1 MNSEES
7 ISEILSQE
15 NNYFNR
21 ARASIQQAISWY
33 GNARRHGRYTP
44 DERLQTAVR
53 SDLKSLKQAL
63 DKLDQKVLRIS
74 AFGLVSCGKSSVINA
89 LVGKK
94 VLKTGPLNGVTQ
106 FPQSI
111 SWQPTPDSVE
121 VELID
126 TPGLDEIAGKAR
138 EKMARE
144 IAQKSDLILLVIS
157 GDITRTEYLVLCQL
171 RRSQKPIIIVFN
183 KVDLYPDEDRQSIY
197 NQLKLINAANGGAD
211 MEEIIS
217 TDEIVMVAAKP
228 QAIKVRSEADDG
240 TVTEFWEEPQSQ
252 IEELQQTILR
262 IVEREGRSLLA
273 LNSLVQARDSE
284 KRIASNTVS
293 LRKELAQDII
303 WKYARYK
310 ALVVALNPFP
320 LLDVLGGLVTDLFLI
335 RSLGKLYGLPITTY
349 EAQTLLRRIVASS
362 GGLLLGEIGS
372 NIFLGAG
379 KGASAILGVVESP
392 GAFVTYTGTATVQAA
407 IAGYGA
413 YVIGQVAQVYLEQ
426 GCTWGS
432 LGASTVIAEILS
444 QAEPKTIIYR
454 LRQELL

>member
-1 MNSEES
+1 MNNEDS
-7 ISEILSQE
+7 IGEVLSQE

-33 GNARRHGRYTP
+33 GNARRHGKYTP
-44 DERLQTAVR
+44 DEGLQSTVR

-63 DKLDQKVLRIS
+63 DKLDQKLLRIS
-74 AFGLVSCGKSSVINA
+74 TFGLVSCGKSSVINA

-111 SWQPTPDSVE
+111 SWQPTPNSVE

-126 TPGLDEIAGKAR
+126 TPGLDEIAGQDR
-138 EKMARE
+138 ERMAQE
-144 IAQKSDLILLVIS
+144 IARKSDLILFVIA
-157 GDITRTEYLVLCQL
+157 GDITRTEYLVLCEL
-171 RRSQKPIIIVFN
+171 RRSQKPLIIIFN
-183 KVDLYPDEDRQSIY
+183 KVDLYPDKDRQSIY
-197 NQLKLINAANGGAD
+197 NQLQLLNAGDSDVDLGT
-211 MEEIIS
+211 IIS

-228 QAIKVRSEADDG
+228 QPVIVRAETDDG
-240 TVTEFWEEPQSQ
+240 TITEFLEEPQPQ
-252 IEELQQTILR
+252 IDELQQTILR
-262 IVEREGRSLLA
+262 IAEREGRSLLA
-273 LNSLVQARDSE
+273 LNSLVQARDCE
-284 KRIASNTVS
+284 KRIASRTV
-293 LRKELAQDII
+293 LMRKESAQDII

-320 LLDVLGGLVTDLFLI
+320 LVDVLGGLVTDLFLI

-349 EAQTLLRRIVASS
+349 EAQTLLRKIVASS
-362 GGLLLGEIGS
+362 GGLLLGEICS
-372 NIFLGAG
+372 NIILGAG
-379 KGASAILGVVESP
+379 KGGSAILGAVDST
-392 GAFVTYTGTATVQAA
+392 GAFATYTSVATVQAA

-413 YVIGQVAQVYLEQ
+413 YVIGQVAQSYLEK

-454 LRQELL
+454 LKQELL

>member
-1 MNSEES
+1 MNKEEL
-7 ISEILSQE
+7 IPEVMPQD

-33 GNARRHGRYTP
+33 GNARRHGKYTP

-53 SDLKSLKQAL
+53 SDLQSLKRAL
-63 DKLDQKVLRIS
+63 DKLDQKVLCIS
-74 AFGLVSCGKSSVINA
+74 TFGLVSCGKSSVINA
-89 LVGKK
+89 LVGEE

-111 SWQPTPDSVE
+111 SWQPTTDSVA

-126 TPGLDEIAGKAR
+126 TPGLDEIAGQAR

-211 MEEIIS
+211 FGEIIS
-217 TDEIVMVAAKP
+217 TNEIVMVAAKP
-228 QAIKVRSEADDG
+228 QAIKVRSEAEDG
-240 TVTEFWEEPQSQ
+240 TVTEFLEEPQPQ

-262 IVEREGRSLLA
+262 IVQREGRSLLA

-284 KRIASNTVS
+284 KRIANHTVS
-293 LRKELAQDII
+293 MRQELAQEII

-320 LLDVLGGLVTDLFLI
+320 LIDVLGGLITDLFLI

-349 EAQTLLRRIVASS
+349 EAQNVLRKIVASS

-372 NIFLGAG
+372 NILLGVG
-379 KGASAILGVVESP
+379 KGGSAILGAVEST
-392 GAFVTYTGTATVQAA
+392 GAFVTYTSTATVQAA

-413 YVIGQVAQVYLEQ
+413 YVVGQVAQVYLEQ

-444 QAEPKTIIYR
+444 QAEPNSIIYR
-454 LRQELL
+454 LKQELL